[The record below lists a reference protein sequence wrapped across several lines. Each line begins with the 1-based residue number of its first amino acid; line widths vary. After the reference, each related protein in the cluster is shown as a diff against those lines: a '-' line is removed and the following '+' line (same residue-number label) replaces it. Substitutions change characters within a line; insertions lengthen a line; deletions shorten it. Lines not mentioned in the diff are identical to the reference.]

1 MRRAPALSFL
11 LATVF
16 IDMLGLGL
24 IVPIVPALMS
34 SISVDAAHAAR
45 WSGLI
50 DSSYGILQFLTAPLL
65 GRLADR
71 YGRRPVL
78 LASLGFLGIDYL
90 AHAVHPTVTS
100 LMIFHGLAGTFA
112 GTGIVVNAYVADVT
126 PPTGRA
132 RAYGLVGAA
141 FGLGFV
147 AGPAIGGL
155 LGSVDVR
162 LPFVAAAALALANVA
177 YGFLILPESR
187 PGDRTMRLAFSNPVG
202 SLAAVLRR
210 PVLGRLAAA
219 RFCADIARNVQQALW
234 TFFVAYQLAWG
245 TARTGVVMAL
255 GAMAGAVF
263 SARVIGPL
271 VRRLGDK
278 RAAVLGTVVS
288 ALTLTGTA
296 FATRAGHIY
305 AVQVVGVLAA
315 VGGAACQ
322 SWISR
327 VTGPGEQG
335 TVQGALTGGAALAEA
350 LVPAAATA
358 LFAWSLP
365 RGWPGLPFLAAATF
379 ALASALLLAGT
390 SGEAAVA
397 EQELP
402 VDPLALE

>member
-24 IVPIVPALMS
+24 IVPMVPALMGT
-34 SISVDAAHAAR
+34 IAADPGHAAR
-45 WSGLI
+45 GAGLI

-78 LASLGFLGIDYL
+78 LVSLGFLGVDYL
-90 AHAVHPTVTS
+90 AHAVNPTVVS

-126 PPTGRA
+126 PPVGRA

-141 FGLGFV
+141 FALGFV
-147 AGPAIGGL
+147 AGPALGGL
-155 LGSVDVR
+155 LGAVDVR
-162 LPFVAAAALALANVA
+162 LPFLAAAGLAFANVT
-177 YGFLILPESR
+177 YGLLILPESR
-187 PGDRTMRLAFSNPVG
+187 PGDRTVRLALSSPLG
-202 SLAAVLRR
+202 ALSAVLRR

-245 TARTGVVMAL
+245 AARTGVVMAG
-255 GAMAGAVF
+255 GALVGAIF
-263 SARVIGPL
+263 SARAIGPV

-278 RAAVLGTVVS
+278 RAAVLGAALS

-296 FATRAGHIY
+296 FATTSAHIY
-305 AVQVVGVLAA
+305 MLQAVGVLAGI
-315 VGGAACQ
+315 GGAACQ

-327 VTGPGEQG
+327 ATGADEQG

-350 LVPAAATA
+350 LIPIGATTV
-358 LFAWSLP
+358 FAWSLTFG
-365 RGWPGLPFLAAATF
+365 RPGVPFAVAAAF
-379 ALASALLLAGT
+379 AAASAMLLATTPFAG
-390 SGEAAVA
+390 SVAPAPEPAA
-397 EQELP
+397 QS
-402 VDPLALE
+402 